1 MHKKKREDTI
11 ALLRLS
17 LRPIMPLS
25 SPPSMKARVKTK
37 EWLCPCQGCVPFLD
51 AELEP
56 DLRFQP

>member
-1 MHKKKREDTI
+1 
-11 ALLRLS
+11 
-17 LRPIMPLS
+17 MPLS